1 MNRVKQLITENDLGE
16 SCCNEL
22 CGADVM
28 LVDDVLFNLI
38 PLEGMLEF
46 SFKVTSIKFVRG
58 LDAIEAYQRRLL
70 SKCCSRHFKLVLT
83 DI

>member
-1 MNRVKQLITENDLGE
+1 MNRVKQLLTENDLGK
-16 SCCNEL
+16 SCCSEL
-22 CGADVM
+22 CEADVM

-58 LDAIEAYQRRLL
+58 LDAI
-70 SKCCSRHFKLVLT
+70 
-83 DI
+83 